1 MSTPDSFCKYLLS
14 KAYNSFSTFVTFI
27 VLINHQPL
35 TICVLLC
42 MFVLASLK
50 KRILSQLD
58 FCHYKGQPS
67 LLEQK
72 EPNYFLS
79 NFYPTGML
87 QLERTGREDL
97 RERILDLSP
106 SFTENSVQMAML
118 KLKNQGLDGKKVYK
132 KK

>member
-1 MSTPDSFCKYLLS
+1 
-14 KAYNSFSTFVTFI
+14 
-27 VLINHQPL
+27 
-35 TICVLLC
+35 
-42 MFVLASLK
+42 MFVLVSLE

-118 KLKNQGLDGKKVYK
+118 KLKKPGPGWEKSLQEEMIPNDKVDRTHCK
-132 KK
+132 IFSK